1 MLACMIPAAILSY
14 GGINSFVIIF
24 SVYPIA
30 LKLFEDAD
38 LPTYLLPGIVCGGM
52 WTFAMTGPFTPQIPN
67 IVSMQH
73 PADAILCRAASRA
86 LQRSGNGGGY
96 RALYEPGVQES
107 QASGRTFSVA

>member
-1 MLACMIPAAILSY
+1 MIPAAILSY

-38 LPTYLLPGIVCGGM
+38 LPTYLSCRGSSAEACGPCQ
-52 WTFAMTGPFTPQIPN
+52 TGSFYAPN
-67 IVSMQH
+67 SQYRFQVSG
-73 PADAILCRAASRA
+73 DAILCRAASRLCSA
-86 LQRSGNGGGY
+86 AVMAVAIVS
-96 RALYEPGVQES
+96 YEPGVQES